1 MVATRLLT
9 LADFE
14 AMGEESDDYEVY
26 DGVLVRREG
35 MGERHGQIGFDLG
48 YELAAWIKP
57 RNFGQLYTSDTNFVF
72 AQDPLVVVKPD
83 IGFVRAERRTDEVR
97 GDGSIPIAPDLAVEV
112 VSPTD
117 ESAKIAAKVEEW
129 LAAGVPLLWLFRP
142 RQRTVTVHVP
152 GAPPR
157 ILGLGDD
164 LDGGEVLP
172 DFRVP
177 VAEFFA

>member
-57 RNFGQLYTSDTNFVF
+57 RNFGQLYTSDTNFVL

-112 VSPTD
+112 VSPTNRERD
-117 ESAKIAAKVEEW
+117 LRNKIDRYMQ
-129 LAAGVPLLWLFRP
+129 AGVPLVWVLRP
-142 RQRTVTVHVP
+142 RRRTIAVHAP
-152 GAPPR
+152 GRAP
-157 ILGLGDD
+157 IIVGEDGE
-164 LDGGEVLP
+164 LDGGDVLP
-172 DFRVP
+172 GFRLP
-177 VAEFFA
+177 VAAIFS